1 MAGEEAC
8 QVCQEPYGV
17 ARPLGLRFG
26 LSALAIAVG
35 GSRVAFTGP
44 GEVLR
49 QDYAQDQALS
59 QYKSDLEVMQRCC
72 LYCRI
77 LSRKFDHTPQ
87 ACSHRFHW
95 ILI

>member
-1 MAGEEAC
+1 MA
-8 QVCQEPYGV
+8 
-17 ARPLGLRFG
+17 F
-26 LSALAIAVG
+26 I
-35 GSRVAFTGP
+35 GP

-59 QYKSDLEVMQRCC
+59 QYESDLEVMQRCC

-77 LSRKFDHTPQ
+77 LSRKFDHAPQ

-95 ILI
+95 IQAKKAALAVQKK

>member
-8 QVCQEPYGV
+8 QVCREPHSA

-26 LSALAIAVG
+26 LPAPATAVG
-35 GSRVAFTGP
+35 GSHIAFTGP

-59 QYKSDLEVMQRCC
+59 QYKSDLEVMLRCC

-77 LSRKFDHTPQ
+77 LSRKFDHAPQ
-87 ACSHRFHW
+87 ACSHRFR
-95 ILI
+95 